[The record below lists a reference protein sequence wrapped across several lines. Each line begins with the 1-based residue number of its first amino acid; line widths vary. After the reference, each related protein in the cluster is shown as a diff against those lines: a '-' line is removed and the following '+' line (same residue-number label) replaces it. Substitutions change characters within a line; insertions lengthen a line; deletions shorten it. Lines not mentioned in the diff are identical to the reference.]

1 MFWSLQVLLSSTAFC
16 FAMLIRILMYLVQ
29 SPELVLYDAHHLV
42 VCLVTHVLCVSVA
55 TIEVATSHNY
65 GHYDSRAYETVYT
78 LLVSER
84 YVVRCAIEITFPSVC
99 LSVCLIEVVSACD
112 VVTYV
117 TAQTVTSLP

>member
-1 MFWSLQVLLSSTAFC
+1 
-16 FAMLIRILMYLVQ
+16 MLIRILMYLVQ

-55 TIEVATSHNY
+55 TSHNY

-78 LLVSER
+78 LLVRER

-99 LSVCLIEVVSACD
+99 LSVCLIQVVSACD